1 MKHRRI
7 QKLLSAYIDD
17 ELTQQEREVVKV
29 HIHTC
34 GECAEVLSELKRNS
48 QRIADLRQPAPL
60 GIWEAVQEQIVSRQQ
75 TKDRSRS
82 RQIRRRWIF
91 RPVPA
96 VAGTIVL
103 ACLVLG
109 IIYFSPNQNY
119 HDDPIDLYVAIHT
132 DYGMDNFGTQYA
144 DVNQPFEVAYTDF
157 QEETEIFLDAHFG
170 D

>member
-17 ELTQQEREVVKV
+17 ELTQQEREAIKV

-34 GECAEVLSELKRNS
+34 GECTKILSELKRNS
-48 QRIADLRQPAPL
+48 QRIADLQQPAPP
-60 GIWEAVQEQIVSRQQ
+60 GIWETVQEQIVSGQRA
-75 TKDRSRS
+75 KDRSNS
-82 RQIRRRWIF
+82 RRIWHRWIF

-109 IIYFSPNQNY
+109 LIYFSPNQNY

-132 DYGMDNFGTQYA
+132 DYGMDNFGAQYTV
-144 DVNQPFEVAYTDF
+144 VNQPFEITDTEF

>member
-17 ELTQQEREVVKV
+17 ELTQQERDAVKV
-29 HIHTC
+29 HIHSC
-34 GECAEVLSELKRNS
+34 GECAEILSDLKQNS
-48 QRIADLRQPAPL
+48 RRIADLRQPAPPR
-60 GIWEAVQEQIVSRQQ
+60 IWEAVQEQIVGGQQ
-75 TKDRSRS
+75 TKGHSRS
-82 RQIRRRWIF
+82 KHIRRRWGF

-96 VAGTIVL
+96 VAGTFVL

-132 DYGMDNFGTQYA
+132 DYGIDNLGAQYA
-144 DVNQPFEVAYTDF
+144 NIDQPLEFTEAEF

>member
-17 ELTQQEREVVKV
+17 ELTQQEREAVKV
-29 HIHTC
+29 HVHTC
-34 GECAEVLSELKRNS
+34 GECTKILSELKCNS
-48 QRIADLRQPAPL
+48 QRIADLRQPAPP
-60 GIWEAVQEQIVSRQQ
+60 GIWETVQERIVSGQR

-82 RQIRRRWIF
+82 RHIRRRWIF

-109 IIYFSPNQNY
+109 LIYFSPTQNY

-132 DYGMDNFGTQYA
+132 DYGMDNFGAQYT
-144 DVNQPFEVAYTDF
+144 DINQPFEIADTDF
-157 QEETEIFLDAHFG
+157 QEDTQIFLDAHFG

>member
-17 ELTQQEREVVKV
+17 ELTQQEREAVKV
-29 HIHTC
+29 HVHTC
-34 GECAEVLSELKRNS
+34 GECAEVLSELNQNS
-48 QRIADLRQPAPL
+48 QRIADLRQPAPP

-82 RQIRRRWIF
+82 RHIRRRWIF

-109 IIYFSPNQNY
+109 LIYFSPTQNY

-132 DYGMDNFGTQYA
+132 DYGMDNFGGQYTV
-144 DVNQPFEVAYTDF
+144 VNQPFEITDTEF
-157 QEETEIFLDAHFG
+157 QEETEIYLDAHFG